1 MTREPRK
8 KGTSGAA
15 AAKKRLRSLVH
26 VLCCAPIRAAPRS
39 ALKS

>member
-8 KGTSGAA
+8 KGISDAA
-15 AAKKRLRSLVH
+15 TAKKPLRTLVH